1 MSNKQL
7 NVDDFISL
15 MKENWPSAYQSL
27 YPLFPR
33 IRRIEEHINADKA
46 SIMACYGLHS
56 SDFDLLTALRRSN
69 KVAPYELMPT
79 EICEYMLFSSGGL
92 TKVMNR
98 LEKKAFITR
107 VESDHDKRIKM
118 VRLTTEGEQL
128 IEEVV
133 EQFQDLHTTYLDGFK
148 HEDVEQLD
156 FLVRKLLNNIES
168 KK

>member
-1 MSNKQL
+1 MSNKHL

-15 MKENWPSAYQSL
+15 MKENWPTAFQSL

-46 SIMACYGLHS
+46 SIMACYGLYS

-69 KVAPYELMPT
+69 KAAPYELMPT

-107 VESDHDKRIKM
+107 VESNHDKRIKM
-118 VRLTTEGEQL
+118 VRLTVEGEQL

-148 HEDVEQLD
+148 QEDVEQLD
-156 FLVRKLLNNIES
+156 FLVRKLLNNIEL